1 MSDTYNDGE
10 MLSDSFEVFIEGQTY
25 TANSFT
31 PPSPALEITAN
42 DIHGAVARQRFVSN
56 VQTGTIELQIN
67 AEAQNQPLKFK
78 EFIVPA
84 GFGFDAEYEI
94 WVLIEETQ
102 NIVSGSTR
110 TRSFNC
116 RRVLN
121 PVDVMVVE
129 GAGTLEANGSY
140 VRNGVTQWGSPIYSS
155 TNRHFWGATPFSE
168 ITGTRWA
175 LGEIEP
181 DTYGSQDVD
190 YISSGD
196 FLTPEEI
203 SGWLGKDFF
212 FGFSPAFGAPG
223 TAFTFTS
230 TADKPDPTVRRGT
243 RNDL

>member
-10 MLSDSFEVFIEGQTY
+10 MLADSFEVFIEGQIY

-31 PPSPALEITAN
+31 PTSPSLEITAN

-102 NIVSGSTR
+102 NVVSGSTR

-129 GAGTLEANGSY
+129 GAGTSAANGVYLRDGDSGGRPLY
-140 VRNGVTQWGSPIYSS
+140 RVSTPNVIELYFASVSSRWVIESEEPSIKEAYITTADVASPDL
-155 TNRHFWGATPFSE
+155 
-168 ITGTRWA
+168 GTW
-175 LGEIEP
+175 EVW
-181 DTYGSQDVD
+181 VD
-190 YISSGD
+190 
-196 FLTPEEI
+196 
-203 SGWLGKDFF
+203 
-212 FGFSPAFGAPG
+212 G
-223 TAFTFTS
+223 TAP
-230 TADKPDPTVRRGT
+230 APTVRRGT